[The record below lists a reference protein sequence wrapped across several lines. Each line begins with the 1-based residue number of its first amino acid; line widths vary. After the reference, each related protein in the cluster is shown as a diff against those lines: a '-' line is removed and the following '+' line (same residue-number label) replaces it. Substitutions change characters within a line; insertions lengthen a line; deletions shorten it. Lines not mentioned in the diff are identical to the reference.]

1 MMTEIN
7 EVWPQNELERVSH
20 CPVCGSPGRELLYTG
35 LTDRVFFCAPG
46 KWDLYRCLDCESAF
60 LDPRPTQ
67 NSIGKAYSA
76 YFTHEQDEVARNFLN
91 ILNIIKIKVKNGYL
105 NVVHGTNFSPA
116 WVSAGRLLKMI
127 PLPYKIAT
135 ERILRFLPKVR
146 GVLVDIGC
154 GNGNIICIAKELGW
168 ETWGIDP
175 DPKAV
180 EVAKSTGAKV
190 FQSNLPD
197 TGLPS
202 DYFDVVILNHVIEHL
217 HDPIASLKE
226 IYRILKPGGMIWV
239 ATPNLKSEGLR
250 RFHSN
255 WLHLDSPRHLVLFTP
270 ESLKLSCIK
279 AGFSDVSL
287 KPCYIFSALWSY
299 KESLRISWGEEHKT
313 SKFLLIFESVIRAIK
328 PTLIS
333 MLFRSAGEE
342 IILTAKKYP
351 E

>member
-1 MMTEIN
+1 MGISLADRRISLRDRIKHFLEKKESVKEAVVKSSGINFLSKIIGYQGNMMSEIH
-7 EVWPQNELERVSH
+7 EVWPQNELE
-20 CPVCGSPGRELLYTG
+20 
-35 LTDRVFFCAPG
+35 
-46 KWDLYRCLDCESAF
+46 
-60 LDPRPTQ
+60 
-67 NSIGKAYSA
+67 I
-76 YFTHEQDEVARNFLN
+76 
-91 ILNIIKIKVKNGYL
+91 
-105 NVVHGTNFSPA
+105 
-116 WVSAGRLLKMI
+116 
-127 PLPYKIAT
+127 
-135 ERILRFLPKVR
+135 LPKVR

-154 GNGNIICIAKELGW
+154 GNGNIIHTAKELGW
-168 ETWGIDP
+168 ETWRIDP

-180 EVAKSTGAKV
+180 EVAKSTGTKV

-202 DYFDVVILNHVIEHL
+202 DYFDVVTLNHVIEHL
-217 HDPIASLKE
+217 HDPTASLKE

-287 KPCYIFSALWSY
+287 KPCYTFSALSSY

>member
-1 MMTEIN
+1 MKKKLKFMGISLADRRISLRDRIKHFLEKKESVKEAVVKSSGINFLSKIIGYQGNMMSEIH
-7 EVWPQNELERVSH
+7 EVWPQNELE
-20 CPVCGSPGRELLYTG
+20 
-35 LTDRVFFCAPG
+35 
-46 KWDLYRCLDCESAF
+46 
-60 LDPRPTQ
+60 
-67 NSIGKAYSA
+67 I
-76 YFTHEQDEVARNFLN
+76 
-91 ILNIIKIKVKNGYL
+91 
-105 NVVHGTNFSPA
+105 
-116 WVSAGRLLKMI
+116 
-127 PLPYKIAT
+127 
-135 ERILRFLPKVR
+135 LPKVR

-154 GNGNIICIAKELGW
+154 GNGNIIHTAKELGW
-168 ETWGIDP
+168 ETWRIDP

-202 DYFDVVILNHVIEHL
+202 DYFDVVTLNHVIEHL
-217 HDPIASLKE
+217 HDPTASLKE

-287 KPCYIFSALWSY
+287 KPCHVSVYKKSY
-299 KESLRISWGEEHKT
+299 RMSLNLKPFNNVKAGKLPLKIRIGKDE
-313 SKFLLIFESVIRAIK
+313 
-328 PTLIS
+328 
-333 MLFRSAGEE
+333 
-342 IILTAKKYP
+342 
-351 E
+351 

>member
-76 YFTHEQDEVARNFLN
+76 YFTHEQDEVANNFIEL
-91 ILNIIKIKVKNGYL
+91 IKTKIKNGYL
-105 NVVHGTNFSPA
+105 NVTYSLTLNPS
-116 WVSAGRLLKMI
+116 WNLAGHLLKLI
-127 PLPYKIAT
+127 PYRKPLIN
-135 ERILRFLPKVR
+135 RILHYLPIKR
-146 GVLVDIGC
+146 GSLVDIGC
-154 GNGNIICIAKELGW
+154 GNGQSLNIIKKLGW

-226 IYRILKPGGMIWV
+226 VYRILKSGGMIWV

-250 RFHSN
+250 RFHFN
-255 WLHLDSPRHLVLFTP
+255 WLHLDPPRHLVLFTP

-279 AGFSDVSL
+279 AGFNDVSL
-287 KPCYIFSALWSY
+287 KPCHLSAAY
-299 KESLRISWGEEHKT
+299 KESYCISLNLKPFNNVKAGKLPLKIRIKLASEDLKAVFNT
-313 SKFLLIFESVIRAIK
+313 KVC
-328 PTLIS
+328 
-333 MLFRSAGEE
+333 EE
-342 IILTAKKYP
+342 IIITANK
-351 E
+351 

>member
-1 MMTEIN
+1 MTEIN

-76 YFTHEQDEVARNFLN
+76 YFTHEQDEVPNNSIGL
-91 ILNIIKIKVKNGYL
+91 IKTKIKNGYL
-105 NVVHGTNFSPA
+105 NVTYGLTLNPSWNF
-116 WVSAGRLLKMI
+116 AGHLLKL
-127 PLPYKIAT
+127 LPYRKPPIN
-135 ERILRFLPKVR
+135 RILHYLPIKR
-146 GVLVDIGC
+146 GSLADIGC
-154 GNGNIICIAKELGW
+154 GNGQSLNIIKKLGW

-190 FQSNLPD
+190 FQSSLPD

-217 HDPIASLKE
+217 HDPIASFKE
-226 IYRILKPGGMIWV
+226 VYRILKPGGMIWV

-250 RFHSN
+250 TFHSN
-255 WLHLDSPRHLVLFTP
+255 WRGLEPPRHLVLFTP

-279 AGFSDVSL
+279 TGFNDVSL
-287 KPCYIFSALWSY
+287 KPCHVSVY
-299 KESLRISWGEEHKT
+299 KESYCISLNLKPFNNVKAGKLPLKIRIKLASEDLKAVFNA
-313 SKFLLIFESVIRAIK
+313 KVC
-328 PTLIS
+328 
-333 MLFRSAGEE
+333 EE
-342 IILTAKKYP
+342 IIITANKYP